1 MPSKPTSRYPIVPA
15 FIFLFFLLAL
25 MMLPEV
31 IRLLID
37 RQLENRLGR
46 PVAIRDVDLN
56 LITGRARITNL
67 VISSKDQTQPFL
79 FLPALDLHFSPR
91 TLFQKKEVVIDSIVA
106 KGPKLYIERTASRE
120 WKIPRRR
127 LPNSNGK
134 RNGTK
139 PRFRFKNLNGF
150 DARKAQFT
158 LVDRTTDPAATTIV
172 QEADITFRSLPNK
185 PGHVQVNLDGM
196 MAGSA
201 PVRLHGWF
209 TRRNVPRR
217 YDIKGVIE
225 DYELS
230 RLNPYAKKYVGH
242 YIRRGRVTIKFHYRY
257 DAGTLYAL
265 HEITINKAQVSPALG
280 KYFKE
285 QVGIPLGLAL
295 ALLQDAN
302 GAVQLRVLVQGN
314 VGDPEFQ
321 VGGVVWKSVRNGIL
335 KSLVAPLRLLGHIV
349 TLGGIITEVRLNPV
363 EFKSGSLTFDSQS
376 AARLQRLVKFL
387 QSRPKVDIE
396 LKGRASRQE
405 SQALARRR
413 NRGKNVSEQDLRSLA
428 QRRVRLVE
436 KNLLQRGIKS
446 KRLFVVTGDPRSVT
460 PQGNGRVVFRLLD

>member
-1 MPSKPTSRYPIVPA
+1 MPSKPTFRYPIVPA

-31 IRLLID
+31 IRLLMD
-37 RQLENRLGR
+37 RRLESQLAT
-46 PVAIRDVDLN
+46 PVTIRDVDLN
-56 LITGRARITNL
+56 LITGQARISNL
-67 VISSKDQTQPFL
+67 VISSNDQTQPFL
-79 FLPALDLHFSPR
+79 LLPTLDLHFSPR
-91 TLFQKKEVVIDSIVA
+91 TLFKKKEVAIDSIVA
-106 KGPKLYIERTASRE
+106 KSPKLYLERTASWE
-120 WKIPRRR
+120 WKVPKGR

-139 PRFRFKNLNGF
+139 SRFSFKNLNGF
-150 DARKAQFT
+150 DTRKTQIT

-185 PGHVQVNLDGM
+185 PGHVQVNLNGM

-201 PVRLHGWF
+201 PVKLHGWF
-209 TRRNVPRR
+209 THGNLPLR

-230 RLNPYAKKYVGH
+230 RMNPYGKKYVGH

-257 DAGTLYAL
+257 DIGALYAL

-280 KYFKE
+280 KNFKE

-295 ALLQDAN
+295 ALLQDAK

-335 KSLVAPLRLLGHIV
+335 KGLVAPLRLLGHII

-363 EFKSGSLTFDSQS
+363 EFKSGSFTLDSQ
-376 AARLQRLVKFL
+376 AAAGLTQLVKFL

-396 LKGRASRQE
+396 LKGQASRQE
-405 SQALARRR
+405 SQALAQRR
-413 NRGKNVSEQDLRSLA
+413 NGGKSVSEQDLHFLA

-436 KNLLQRGIKS
+436 KDLIQRGIKS
-446 KRLFVVTGDPRSVT
+446 KRLFVVTGDPQSVT
-460 PQGNGRVVFRLLD
+460 AQGNGRVVFRLLD